1 MPTPP
6 VLPLPE
12 DLRVFLTV
20 IRKSGFAAA
29 ADELGQSPAYVSK
42 RIRVLETTLGTR
54 LLHRTSRR
62 LALTDD
68 GERTRRW
75 ALRILEDFQQLGEE
89 LSEAWAR
96 PRGTL
101 HLCSSFGFGRNH
113 VAPAL
118 SRLAERYPELEIRLE
133 LFDRAVDLVG
143 EGFDLEI
150 RVGADIPPQHIGR
163 CLLHNRRVLCAAPDY
178 LARRGTPQAL
188 EELERH
194 DCLVI
199 KERDNAF
206 GIWALERD
214 GQAHSVRVR
223 GPLSSNHGEVAL
235 QWALDGRGILL
246 RSLWDVAPLLR
257 EGRLVRLLPEYT
269 QPADV
274 WALYP
279 SRLEHS
285 GKLRACVEFLEA
297 HFREVQ
303 GGMVVGGTVAGS

>member
-1 MPTPP
+1 
-6 VLPLPE
+6 
-12 DLRVFLTV
+12 VFLTV
-20 IRKSGFAAA
+20 IRKGGFAAA

-42 RIRVLETTLGTR
+42 RIRLLETALGTR
-54 LLHRTSRR
+54 LIHRTSRR
-62 LALTDD
+62 IALTED
-68 GERTRRW
+68 GERTRAW
-75 ALRILEDFQQLGEE
+75 ALRILEDFRQLGDE
-89 LSEAWAR
+89 LSDAHGS

-101 HLCSSFGFGRNH
+101 HLCSSFGFGRTQ

-118 SRLAERYPELEIRLE
+118 ARLAERYPELEIRLE

-150 RVGADIPPQHIGR
+150 RVGDDIPPQHIGR
-163 CLLHNRRVLCAAPDY
+163 CLLRNQRVLCAAPDY
-178 LARRGTPQAL
+178 LARHGTPATL
-188 EELERH
+188 ADLERH

-206 GIWALERD
+206 GIWSLHGD
-214 GQAHSVRVR
+214 GAVHSVRVR
-223 GPLSSNHGEVAL
+223 GPLSSNNGEVVL

-246 RSLWDVAPLLR
+246 RSLWDVKPLLQQ
-257 EGRLVRLLPEYT
+257 GRLVQVLPAYS
-269 QPADV
+269 QPANV

-297 HFREVQ
+297 HLRTQ
-303 GGMVVGGTVAGS
+303 AP